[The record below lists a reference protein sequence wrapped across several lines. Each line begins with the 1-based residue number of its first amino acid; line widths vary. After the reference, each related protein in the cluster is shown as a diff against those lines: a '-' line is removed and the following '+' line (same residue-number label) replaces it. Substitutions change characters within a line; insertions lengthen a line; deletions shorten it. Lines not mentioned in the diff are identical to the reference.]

1 MSLFLSAISNA
12 SRSNGPANRLAQV
25 SDGQSI
31 MERAQVTSRGQPP
44 KPMKPEEV
52 AAALQAA
59 RAQYAQFEGARPP
72 MSAGLG
78 ALNQHGQA
86 LAAAAARLRQV
97 EAAYEQTFGAKP
109 TDLALRYGVR

>member
-1 MSLFLSAISNA
+1 MSLFSIAVANA
-12 SRSNGPANRLAQV
+12 PRSNGPANRLAHV

-31 MERAQVTSRGQPP
+31 MEWSQIATRGEPP

-52 AAALQAA
+52 AAALRAA
-59 RAQYAQFEGARPP
+59 REQYAQLEGARPA

-78 ALNQHGQA
+78 ALNQHRQY
-86 LAAAAARLRQV
+86 LTAAAERLRQI